1 MNKESLSPA
10 AMRAWE
16 LFDESNSKDPN
27 QVETSD
33 GKLVPRELRYS
44 DQLTAWILKLA
55 ATPSEALLLASRC
68 QHLCRWEIPR
78 SSHPM
83 DRAGYLKW
91 RTRLKEFHAEKAGE
105 IMKQAGCD
113 HELIR
118 KVQDI
123 NLKKE
128 ISKNPDTQT
137 MEDALCLVFLEHQ
150 FPEFLEKTEDEKV
163 VSILQKTWAKMSDRG
178 RASALKLNLTGKQ
191 KQLMEKAL
199 GAN

>member
-55 ATPSEALLLASRC
+55 ANPSEALLLASRC

-91 RTRLKEFHAEKAGE
+91 RTRLKEFHAEKTGE